1 MLMRLPMQRTFKLPG
16 DQYYMPRDARAI
28 EHETAFVRSFIIRE
42 RRERWLS
49 QLVLPKKRGRLLD
62 RLNHRFY
69 KDLDARFVT
78 ASIPYVLG
86 HDSNECYV
94 IASEDK
100 YDGRFVS
107 ASEVADV
114 LSVAYFGIVVS
125 IIPGKLACYKDEAP
139 ADVIW
144 MQRD

>member
-1 MLMRLPMQRTFKLPG
+1 
-16 DQYYMPRDARAI
+16 MPRDERAI
-28 EHETAFVRSFIIRE
+28 EHETAFVRSFIVRE

-49 QLVLPKKRGRLLD
+49 QLALPKKRGHLLD
-62 RLNHRFY
+62 RLNHQFHE
-69 KDLDARFVT
+69 DLDARFVMT
-78 ASIPYVLG
+78 SGPPMTG
-86 HDSNECYV
+86 HDWKECYA
-94 IASEDK
+94 IASEARF
-100 YDGRFVS
+100 DGRFVS

-114 LSVAYFGIVVS
+114 VSAAYFGIVVS